1 MNGGTVSEFQ
11 WDDGDGEQ
19 EEDAIPMASLEALEE
34 GYGDD
39 ADGPD
44 YDGYTA
50 QEREL
55 LELGGV
61 LGLSM
66 ELGDQAISDYVE
78 SLNGDV
84 PELPDDFFDE

>member
-1 MNGGTVSEFQ
+1 MVSEFQ
-11 WDDGDGEQ
+11 WDDGDGEH

-34 GYGDD
+34 GYSDD
-39 ADGPD
+39 SDGPD

-55 LELGGV
+55 LEVGGV

-66 ELGDQAISDYVE
+66 ELGDQGISDYVE

-84 PELPDDFFDE
+84 PGLHDDFFDE